1 MLNPFYYVTIFPL
14 ISEYGFVRMKKK
26 ISNFPSFSIALSVNI
41 CYIKSAII
49 FFINVKHCTFQI
61 ERSIF
66 RIRNVNAYEDW

>member
-26 ISNFPSFSIALSVNI
+26 ISNFPSFPIALSANI

-49 FFINVKHCTFQI
+49 FL
-61 ERSIF
+61 
-66 RIRNVNAYEDW
+66 

>member
-26 ISNFPSFSIALSVNI
+26 ISNFPSFSIALSIKN
-41 CYIKSAII
+41 CYIKSVII
-49 FFINVKHCTFQI
+49 FINVKHCTFQI